1 MFTSPMFQCAL
12 ACKSK
17 RQLRYEVRLA
27 LGLQRRRL
35 VDLPTPTEAAQIL
48 AEYGNSVGES
58 IMPMIWRTADELQRL
73 YAGASV
79 DELLAENHANQIGVT
94 L

>member
-1 MFTSPMFQCAL
+1 MSTSPMFQCAL
-12 ACKSK
+12 ECRSA
-17 RQLRYEVRLA
+17 RQLTYEVRLA

-35 VDLPTPTEAAQIL
+35 ASFPTPAEAAQIL
-48 AEYGNSVGES
+48 ADYGSRVGEAV
-58 IMPMIWRTADELQRL
+58 MPMIWRTAAELQRL
-73 YAGASV
+73 YAGPSI